1 MAGRSLFSSPSLDLM
16 HHAAS
21 LGHFSVLIVGGIAQF
36 EFSRRNAD
44 EENSGSGRA
53 SIPSLS
59 PLRISP
65 HSLSCDL
72 QLVDGGCNFDSAR
85 VFGPRVILRGGTE
98 EGSGE

>member
-1 MAGRSLFSSPSLDLM
+1 MTGHSLFSSPSLDLM

-59 PLRISP
+59 LLGAFRHIPSP
-65 HSLSCDL
+65 AI
-72 QLVDGGCNFDSAR
+72 CN
-85 VFGPRVILRGGTE
+85 
-98 EGSGE
+98 